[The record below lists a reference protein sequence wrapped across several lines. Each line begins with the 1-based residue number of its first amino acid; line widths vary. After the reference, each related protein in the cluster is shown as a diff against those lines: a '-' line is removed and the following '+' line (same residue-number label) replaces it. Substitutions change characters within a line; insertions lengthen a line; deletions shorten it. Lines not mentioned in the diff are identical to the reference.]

1 MYFLASKGCGVNT
14 HAHTNPQSGDPAI
27 GDNQDR
33 RQTGAPW
40 SVRDAAKFLGISER
54 HLIRLIEDAK
64 VGSFLLG
71 RRRLIA
77 DAEVRRVAE
86 GGVR

>member
-1 MYFLASKGCGVNT
+1 MSFSINPKASERL
-14 HAHTNPQSGDPAI
+14 P
-27 GDNQDR
+27 
-33 RQTGAPW
+33 GAPW

-86 GGVR
+86 GGK

>member
-1 MYFLASKGCGVNT
+1 MSYIAFDRCGVNT
-14 HAHTNPQSGDPAI
+14 RAHTKPQSGDPAI
-27 GDNQDR
+27 EANQDR
-33 RQTGAPW
+33 RQAGAPW